1 VDATTLTVGL
11 LALAGAAILAFLS
24 WQSSRRRSAREKLP
38 PAMRPAYSDD
48 QLERNVLERHMGWGL
63 VLTVFF
69 ALFIPLY
76 LVYDMNRIEGATDE
90 RFVEQVV
97 RGEELYQANCAEC
110 HGSNLA
116 GGAAASPFEGDDA
129 WPAPAL
135 NDFVVRYEDNPNV
148 DDIEG
153 FLWETLYWGRP
164 GSPMPAYGE
173 EAAGPFTDEQIEDVK
188 AFMLFNQVGEDEA
201 QEMEAED
208 EAEDP
213 DDEAED
219 DEADDAN
226 EAEDDDA
233 DDLDEA
239 DDVASAEQAAGTVAA
254 ADGEELYTQNCMRCH
269 GADLQGWDGEEAR
282 PGYPLI
288 GVFERHTS
296 IGILGI
302 LRQGII
308 RPGATIMPPY
318 QDGYQNE
325 RLEDEE
331 LVAII
336 DYLRER
342 QPEDLLPEE
351 ERDPRSLEEIE
362 ALADDDDAD
371 DDADEEPEDE
381 GS

>member
-1 VDATTLTVGL
+1 MDATTLTLGL
-11 LALAGAAILAFLS
+11 LALGGAAILGFLY
-24 WQSSRRRSAREKLP
+24 WQSARRRSANEKVP
-38 PAMRPAYSDD
+38 PAMRPAYSDE
-48 QLERNVLERHMGWGL
+48 QLERSVLERHMSWGL

-76 LVYDMNRIEGATDE
+76 LIYDNNRIADATDE

-110 HGSNLA
+110 HGGNLA

-135 NDFVVRYEDNPNV
+135 DTFVVRYEDNPNV
-148 DDIEG
+148 DDIES

-173 EAAGPFTDEQIEDVK
+173 DAAGPFTDEQIEDVK
-188 AFMLFNQVGEDEA
+188 AFMLFNQVGEE
-201 QEMEAED
+201 EAEERND
-208 EAEDP
+208 EEPDEDG
-213 DDEAED
+213 E
-219 DEADDAN
+219 
-226 EAEDDDA
+226 EDDDEDGEEDDDEDA
-233 DDLDEA
+233 DD
-239 DDVASAEQAAGTVAA
+239 DDVAASAEQAAGTAA
-254 ADGEELYTQNCMRCH
+254 EATGEELYTQNCMRCH
-269 GADLQGWDGEEAR
+269 GGDLQGWDGEQAR

-296 IGILGI
+296 IGVLGI
-302 LRQGII
+302 LRNGII

-318 QDGYQNE
+318 QNGYQNE
-325 RLEDEE
+325 RLEDED

-336 DYLRER
+336 NYLRER

-351 ERDPRSLEEIE
+351 EREERSLEEIE
-362 ALADDDDAD
+362 AMADDAD
-371 DDADEEPEDE
+371 DADADADDEDDA
-381 GS
+381 